1 MSLPGRTDD
10 IITTGITTTVVMVA
24 AAMSPDHPWRQPVLG
39 AVDTVVGVV
48 VGFVG
53 AWISLMA
60 VNGVRRTSS
69 AVESIERLGKGD
81 LP

>member
-1 MSLPGRTDD
+1 M
-10 IITTGITTTVVMVA
+10 MVA
-24 AAMSPDHPWRQPVLG
+24 AAMSPDHSWRQPVPR

-53 AWISLMA
+53 AWINLMA

-69 AVESIERLGKGD
+69 AVESLERLGKDD